1 MLLMFIPVALSAQNV
16 TGTVTDAQ
24 NGEPLIGVT
33 VKSLDG
39 TGMAVTDFDGNYTVT
54 AGSKERLLFSYVG
67 YVDKVIPT
75 GGKTRIDVQME
86 SDVQTL
92 EDVVVIGYGVQ
103 KKADLTGAVGVVDM
117 KEANKYVVS
126 ARSTPSVHCMSSTV

>member
-92 EDVVVIGYGVQ
+92 EDVV
-103 KKADLTGAVGVVDM
+103 TNVGG
-117 KEANKYVVS
+117 
-126 ARSTPSVHCMSSTV
+126 STTNPEDEVGKILGRFEVRASLQGTSPVRHTWA